1 VLAAE
6 DAAANEPEVDENME
20 PVEVNEASGSEDEEK
35 FQPAP
40 LTSIAPRPRP
50 TRATRPPPTRAK
62 SREAASTN
70 GVSNPTTPTASRFRR
85 QDSGSVHAST
95 EAWIDSVEN
104 ARTEDWRESAITAT
118 NSVDQHPHLLTEEV
132 KNTSQNGEHSPPRL
146 QAPRLKKVA
155 SGASLSAL
163 RPSSTT
169 PPVSANTT
177 ATMMSESMSSGAT
190 HNYVTSKFRP
200 ESRGGITT
208 DNDDDDFQ
216 SAYSTSPRMN
226 GGSASELERSGSVY
240 GSSGRRSRQQYIPVN
255 EPNSRLSLGRAP
267 SFTTTL
273 STGAVGGLGL
283 TGTDYDSRS
292 RASSI
297 GTYLE
302 ASPAENGRS
311 PSHSGSDH
319 TVGIPDPAAD
329 SPKTRSSHP
338 PVSMGNRSLAMST
351 SAVMPRKGSF
361 TAPSTNLNG
370 VSLIP

>member
-1 VLAAE
+1 
-6 DAAANEPEVDENME
+6 
-20 PVEVNEASGSEDEEK
+20 
-35 FQPAP
+35 
-40 LTSIAPRPRP
+40 
-50 TRATRPPPTRAK
+50 
-62 SREAASTN
+62 
-70 GVSNPTTPTASRFRR
+70 
-85 QDSGSVHAST
+85 
-95 EAWIDSVEN
+95 WIDSVEN
-104 ARTEDWRESAITAT
+104 ARSEDWRESAITAT
-118 NSVDQHPHLLTEEV
+118 NSVDQHPHLLAEEV
-132 KNTSQNGEHSPPRL
+132 KSGSQHEEHSSRPSAEL
-146 QAPRLKKVA
+146 PRLKKVA

-177 ATMMSESMSSGAT
+177 ATQMSDSMSSGAT

-226 GGSASELERSGSVY
+226 GGSASELERSGSMY
-240 GSSGRRSRQQYIPVN
+240 GGSGRRSRQQYMAVT
-255 EPNSRLSLGRAP
+255 EPNRLSLGRAP
-267 SFTTTL
+267 SFTSTTL

-302 ASPAENGRS
+302 ASPADKGRS

-319 TVGIPDPAAD
+319 TVGNPEPAAD
-329 SPKTRSSHP
+329 SPKTRSHP
-338 PVSMGNRSLAMST
+338 PVSMANRGGLT
-351 SAVMPRKGSF
+351 SASAMMPRKGSF
-361 TAPSTNLNG
+361 TTPSTNLNG

>member
-1 VLAAE
+1 
-6 DAAANEPEVDENME
+6 
-20 PVEVNEASGSEDEEK
+20 
-35 FQPAP
+35 
-40 LTSIAPRPRP
+40 
-50 TRATRPPPTRAK
+50 
-62 SREAASTN
+62 
-70 GVSNPTTPTASRFRR
+70 
-85 QDSGSVHAST
+85 DSGSVHAST

-104 ARTEDWRESAITAT
+104 ARSEDWRESAITAT
-118 NSVDQHPHLLTEEV
+118 NSVDQHPHIVAEEV
-132 KNTSQNGEHSPPRL
+132 KNGSQNEHHSSPRNVDL
-146 QAPRLKKVA
+146 PRLKKVA
-155 SGASLSAL
+155 SGVSLSAL

-177 ATMMSESMSSGAT
+177 TTMNSESMSSAAT

-226 GGSASELERSGSVY
+226 GGSASELERGGSIY
-240 GSSGRRSRQQYIPVN
+240 GNSGRRSRQQYIPVS
-255 EPNSRLSLGRAP
+255 EPNRLSLGRAP
-267 SFTTTL
+267 SFTSTTL

-302 ASPAENGRS
+302 ASAADKGRS

-319 TVGIPDPAAD
+319 TVGNPEPASD

-338 PVSMGNRSLAMST
+338 PVSMSNRAGPNST
-351 SAVMPRKGSF
+351 SAFMPRKGSF

-370 VSLIP
+370 